1 MATSGLTGEDQLVR
15 PKEAAELLAVS
26 RRSLRRF
33 ELNGRLR
40 AVKLNPRVTRY
51 RLGDVLRLAGKE
63 VVS

>member
-1 MATSGLTGEDQLVR
+1 MARIGLTGADQLVR
-15 PKEAAELLAVS
+15 PSEAAKLLAVS

-33 ELNGRLR
+33 ELNGRLK
-40 AVKLNPRVTRY
+40 ALKLNPRITRY

>member
-1 MATSGLTGEDQLVR
+1 MAKSGLTGADQLVR
-15 PKEAAELLAVS
+15 PGEAAELLAVS

-33 ELNGRLR
+33 ELNGRLQ
-40 AVKLNPRVTRY
+40 AVKLNSRITRY

>member
-1 MATSGLTGEDQLVR
+1 MAENGLTGADQLVR
-15 PKEAAELLAVS
+15 PREAAILLAVS

-33 ELNGRLR
+33 ELNGRLQ
-40 AVKLNPRVTRY
+40 AVKLNPRITRY

>member
-1 MATSGLTGEDQLVR
+1 MAKNGLTGADQLLR
-15 PKEAAELLAVS
+15 PREAAELLAVS

-33 ELNGRLR
+33 ELNGRLQ
-40 AVKLNPRVTRY
+40 AVKLNPHITRY